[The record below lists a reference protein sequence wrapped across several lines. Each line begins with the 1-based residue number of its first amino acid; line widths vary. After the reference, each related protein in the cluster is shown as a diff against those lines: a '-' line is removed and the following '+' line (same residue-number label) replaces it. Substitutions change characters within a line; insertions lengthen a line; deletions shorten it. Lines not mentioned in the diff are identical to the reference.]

1 MPVDKELW
9 GEYAAGAFM
18 IILRFFARWKVI
30 GIENFGLED
39 VFMGVAL
46 VTYSA
51 ITALIHLITQYG
63 STIGQTPESVY
74 LLTDEQVASFVIGQ
88 KLTFADWLIYLL
100 YIWSLKSTLL
110 AMFARL
116 AKDLPREELILKIV
130 IGYTAFAFV
139 GAAISHICVC
149 LPVHKSWQVVPYPG
163 GESSQWRQT
172 AKFWLTNL
180 ITDACALRNL
190 NYYLVSFFN
199 ASSDLAI
206 IAVPVPIIFKAR
218 IPLWR
223 RLLLASLLCSGIFVI
238 IATILRSY
246 YSLKSITLLPVASGW
261 TSRETFVAAVAVS
274 IPGIKPLFSRSR
286 WFRFRSTADDAA
298 YYNGSR
304 GKKGTHELVTFGGSG
319 QRGRTDME
327 EEGAADWRVS
337 GKEIKGTRL
346 SSDGSEDIILS
357 SRDERGMPSVYVTK
371 SYRLSSEQRGS
382 SS

>member
-9 GEYAAGAFM
+9 
-18 IILRFFARWKVI
+18 
-30 GIENFGLED
+30 
-39 VFMGVAL
+39 
-46 VTYSA
+46 
-51 ITALIHLITQYG
+51 ALIHLITQYG

-88 KLTFADWLIYLL
+88 KLTFADWLVYLL

-130 IGYTAFAFV
+130 TGYTTFAFI
-139 GAAISHICVC
+139 GTAISHICVC

-163 GESSQWRQT
+163 
-172 AKFWLTNL
+172 
-180 ITDACALRNL
+180 DACALRNL

-223 RLLLASLLCSGIFVI
+223 RLLLASLLCSGIFVV
-238 IATILRSY
+238 IATILHSFY
-246 YSLKSITLLPVASGW
+246 FLN
-261 TSRETFVAAVAVS
+261 
-274 IPGIKPLFSRSR
+274 IPGVKPLFSRSR
-286 WFRFRSTADDAA
+286 WFRFRSTANDGA
-298 YYNGSR
+298 YYDGSWGER
-304 GKKGTHELVTFGGSG
+304 GTHELVTFGGSG

-337 GKEIKGTRL
+337 GKEIKVTRL

-357 SRDERGMPSVYVTK
+357 SRDERGMPSIYVTK
-371 SYRLSSEQRGS
+371 SYTLSSEQRS
-382 SS
+382 SSS

>member
-1 MPVDKELW
+1 MPVDTELW
-9 GEYAAGAFM
+9 GEYAVGAFM
-18 IILRFFARWKVI
+18 IILRFFARCKVV
-30 GIENFGLED
+30 GVTNLALED
-39 VFMGVAL
+39 LLMFVAL
-46 VTYSA
+46 LCYTA
-51 ITALIHLITQYG
+51 ITAIIHLITVHG

-88 KLTFADWLIYLL
+88 KLTFADWLIYLV
-100 YIWSLKSTLL
+100 YIWSLKATLL
-110 AMFARL
+110 TMFSRL
-116 AKDLPREELILKIV
+116 AKDLPREEMILKIV
-130 IGYTAFAFV
+130 IGYTVFAFI

-163 GESSQWRQT
+163 
-172 AKFWLTNL
+172 
-180 ITDACALRNL
+180 DACALRNL

-223 RLLLASLLCSGIFVI
+223 RLLLVTLLCSGIFVI

-274 IPGIKPLFSRSR
+274 IPGIKPMFSRSR
-286 WFRFRSTADDAA
+286 WFRFRSTTDDVA

-304 GKKGTHELVTFGGSG
+304 GKNGTHELRTFGGSG
-319 QRGRTDME
+319 QRGRVDME
-327 EEGAADWRVS
+327 EEGSTDWRVS
-337 GKEIKGTRL
+337 GKELKGTRL

-357 SRDERGMPSVYVTK
+357 NGDEQGMPSKYVTK
-371 SYRLSSEQRGS
+371 NYMLSSEQRGS

>member
-30 GIENFGLED
+30 GVENFGIED
-39 VFMGVAL
+39 AFMGVAL
-46 VTYSA
+46 VTYSV

-163 GESSQWRQT
+163 GKDSLMLANS
-172 AKFWLTNL
+172 KFTSLL
-180 ITDACALRNL
+180 SVTDACALRNL

-319 QRGRTDME
+319 QRGRTDVE
-327 EEGAADWRVS
+327 EEGAADWTVS

-357 SRDERGMPSVYVTK
+357 SRDERGMPSIYVTK
-371 SYRLSSEQRGS
+371 SYTPSSEQRGS